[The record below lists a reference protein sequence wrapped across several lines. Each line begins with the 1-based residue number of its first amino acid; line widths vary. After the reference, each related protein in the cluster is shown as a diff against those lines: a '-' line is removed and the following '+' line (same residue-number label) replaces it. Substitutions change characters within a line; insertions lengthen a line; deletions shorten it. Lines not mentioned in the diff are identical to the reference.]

1 MDKRKIMIVTQ
12 SNFRFKFKVSV
23 SAGNTISPKFT
34 FSAGAPVAKLDWGDG
49 TAKDTLTSDVVKSH
63 TFASTGVYTVSLV
76 MNNCANWITAID
88 VNTCKISDVGFLSQ
102 VTKLR
107 KLILLMGYTNGA
119 MGSLSLSQL
128 PAGMTQLFL
137 YSTTSTITGAL
148 NTMPAGM
155 TQLYLNSTTSTITGG
170 ATQMLAKALQTAS
183 LQNISLSQ
191 VNVDDVLSRLAT
203 DVAVMTYYYPNIN
216 LGPNDAAPSA
226 GGLANKGI
234 LTTAGWTVTTT
245 P

>member
-1 MDKRKIMIVTQ
+1 
-12 SNFRFKFKVSV
+12 
-23 SAGNTISPKFT
+23 
-34 FSAGAPVAKLDWGDG
+34 
-49 TAKDTLTSDVVKSH
+49 
-63 TFASTGVYTVSLV
+63 
-76 MNNCANWITAID
+76 
-88 VNTCKISDVGFLSQ
+88 
-102 VTKLR
+102 
-107 KLILLMGYTNGA
+107 
-119 MGSLSLSQL
+119 
-128 PAGMTQLFL
+128 
-137 YSTTSTITGAL
+137 
-148 NTMPAGM
+148 
-155 TQLYLNSTTSTITGG
+155 
-170 ATQMLAKALQTAS
+170 MLAKALQTAS